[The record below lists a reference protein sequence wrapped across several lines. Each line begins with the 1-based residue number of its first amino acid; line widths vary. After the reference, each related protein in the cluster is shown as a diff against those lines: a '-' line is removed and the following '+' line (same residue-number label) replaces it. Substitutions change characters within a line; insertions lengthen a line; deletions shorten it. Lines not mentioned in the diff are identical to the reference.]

1 MRRII
6 AELGIVMELGVGETK
21 EEAEKRFYDGLR
33 DGLLLDKNMDYYVYD
48 MVIEDENGNQEEV
61 S

>member
-21 EEAEKRFYDGLR
+21 EEAEKRFYDGL
-33 DGLLLDKNMDYYVYD
+33 LLDKNMDYYVYD

>member
-21 EEAEKRFYDGLR
+21 EKAEKRFYDGLR